1 MSNKKRPEPAINDL
15 AAIEVAAQAAES
27 AVESKDSDLRLA
39 ELEARLAGIEPL
51 LEQLQANSKIGPKLS
66 RYVEDLEEEQRF
78 FNTARYWVGGF
89 AALSVVGLIALLLLA
104 IFHTSS
110 PLFKSPPVAI
120 ATFVIGLVSGI
131 VFLISAFVKGV
142 FRSTAERHADGFLPP
157 ALEKSIEVLGKI
169 TGKS

>member
-1 MSNKKRPEPAINDL
+1 VKRPEPAKGDL
-15 AAIEVAAQAAES
+15 AAIYVAAQAAEM
-27 AVESKDSDLRLA
+27 AVESKDSEQRFV
-39 ELEARLAGIEPL
+39 ELEARLASIEPL
-51 LEQLQANSKIGPKLS
+51 LEQLQANSNIGPMLT

-78 FNTARYWVGGF
+78 FNLARYWVGGF
-89 AALSVVGLIALLLLA
+89 AALSVAGLIALLLLA
-104 IFHTSS
+104 IFCPLS

-157 ALEKSIEVLGKI
+157 ALEKSIEVLGRI
-169 TGKS
+169 AGKP